1 MINRGPLIVFAAAVF
16 LAGGLFAL
24 YFPVFID
31 AYDQF
36 GWQVK
41 CGNGFTADLAQA
53 TNAVGTVSND
63 YVDQCNSALMVR
75 RWWAIATA
83 VLGGVTLTWQ
93 AAAAV
98 AHDHRRSTP
107 PGRGAQLPRWS
118 QVPSRQDE
126 MPC

>member
-1 MINRGPLIVFAAAVF
+1 MINRGPLIVFAASVF

-41 CGNGFTADLAQA
+41 CGNGFTTELTQA
-53 TNAVGTVSND
+53 SGAAATAGNS

-75 RWWAIATA
+75 RLWAIPTA
-83 VLGGVTLTWQ
+83 ALGGMTLTWQ

-98 AHDHRRSTP
+98 AHDHRRPMP
-107 PGRGAQLPRWS
+107 PGQAAQLPRWS
-118 QVPSRQDE
+118 QVASRQDE

>member
-1 MINRGPLIVFAAAVF
+1 MANRGPLIVFAAVVF
-16 LAGGLFAL
+16 LAGGIFAL
-24 YFPVFID
+24 YLPVFID

-41 CGNGFTADLAQA
+41 CGNGFTAELTQA
-53 TNAVGTVSND
+53 ASAAGNN

-75 RWWAIATA
+75 RLWAIPAA
-83 VLGGVTLTWQ
+83 DLGGVTLTWQ

-98 AHDHRRSTP
+98 AHDYRRSTP
-107 PGRGAQLPRWS
+107 PGRGAQPPRWA
-118 QVPSRQDE
+118 QPAARQDE